1 MDSITSSIKFLEDE
15 VSSIGSDNPCLIDQ
29 QELRKEELRKEQSKQ
44 KMNFINQCYSDLNNL
59 KQPSSRTSTPPVSD
73 STENDNDI
81 NQPKSVKGSLN
92 YIYELSQTPCD
103 CICKCSEKNQIRVEG
118 SDTCRRCHFPFFI
131 MVCNCQ
137 KSKNLK
143 RLKLFCEKRRSV
155 VAKFKK
161 LKLLHNY
168 DKRRMGDPC
177 NVAKHIISKYPE
189 LAHLIPVYNRG
200 FGDCLYNAISRICAG
215 DYSLSL
221 ELRLAVCIILV
232 LCFDSI
238 DEELRSK
245 RQMVFPKDRK
255 YNTEHDESLTQILER
270 AARQGGYAGKFEI
283 SAISRVI
290 NGPISVLWPSPYGES
305 DKRIK
310 LFGGDYGDIK
320 KADEFRAVK
329 LIWYSTSFVNFEK
342 KSSQQKKYDLQ
353 EGKLNSMYDSD
364 HFAPLLQSI
373 KAPKLDTSS
382 KSKKKKVKFSPE
394 VESESSEEEENDTEG
409 EDTANLERSNDEEES
424 DGTEGENSD
433 DKLDEDSDRETDI
446 QLDSTVDEVNNQL
459 SDSSIQMRR
468 KKKVKKRSRKR
479 LSSSSHNSSSESSS
493 SSSSDE
499 SHDEEELPKWIGNMK
514 TMTRPPKIFEACT
527 KENVEIL
534 ESVPKGIKQD
544 ISFIVQTPF
553 EGEFEKPWC
562 DRGTY
567 GNYTTRWPVYEL
579 NGTEISTRPDLKF
592 ITEIIQN
599 GEKEKLKLEEQ
610 FIATVPI
617 EIQGKKPNKAIQAEF
632 ASKPEKWRIPEEQIK
647 DLVVFKVCYMDH
659 SVVKNAYQRRCTFF
673 RLVPTALQFLQN
685 MIYVQVN
692 VMTGFIYIFNIKL
705 MIILS

>member
-1 MDSITSSIKFLEDE
+1 M
-15 VSSIGSDNPCLIDQ
+15 
-29 QELRKEELRKEQSKQ
+29 
-44 KMNFINQCYSDLNNL
+44 
-59 KQPSSRTSTPPVSD
+59 
-73 STENDNDI
+73 
-81 NQPKSVKGSLN
+81 
-92 YIYELSQTPCD
+92 
-103 CICKCSEKNQIRVEG
+103 
-118 SDTCRRCHFPFFI
+118 
-131 MVCNCQ
+131 
-137 KSKNLK
+137 
-143 RLKLFCEKRRSV
+143 
-155 VAKFKK
+155 
-161 LKLLHNY
+161 
-168 DKRRMGDPC
+168 
-177 NVAKHIISKYPE
+177 
-189 LAHLIPVYNRG
+189 
-200 FGDCLYNAISRICAG
+200 
-215 DYSLSL
+215 
-221 ELRLAVCIILV
+221 
-232 LCFDSI
+232 
-238 DEELRSK
+238 
-245 RQMVFPKDRK
+245 
-255 YNTEHDESLTQILER
+255 
-270 AARQGGYAGKFEI
+270 
-283 SAISRVI
+283 
-290 NGPISVLWPSPYGES
+290 
-305 DKRIK
+305 
-310 LFGGDYGDIK
+310 
-320 KADEFRAVK
+320 
-329 LIWYSTSFVNFEK
+329 
-342 KSSQQKKYDLQ
+342 
-353 EGKLNSMYDSD
+353 
-364 HFAPLLQSI
+364 
-373 KAPKLDTSS
+373 
-382 KSKKKKVKFSPE
+382 
-394 VESESSEEEENDTEG
+394 
-409 EDTANLERSNDEEES
+409 
-424 DGTEGENSD
+424 
-433 DKLDEDSDRETDI
+433 DEDSNRETDI

-459 SDSSIQMRR
+459 SDSSIQIRR

-579 NGTEISTRPDLKF
+579 NGTEISTRSDLKF
-592 ITEIIQN
+592 ITEIIRN